1 VAELFQLTAN
11 NLEIDLL
18 HFLGNRSYLA
28 IADRSVV
35 HRGDRSDLGTC
46 TAEESFFGDV
56 EFCSVDAANLYRDVQ
71 DLLCQNHNRVSG
83 NAREEIV
90 GFRRRDE
97 LPTSNNKDVLR
108 AALRYVAIVGKDY
121 GLISAALAY
130 APLHLQRMG
139 MALSDTWRQEE
150 TLHLRP
156 LLRSK

>member
-1 VAELFQLTAN
+1 MYYSSLGVALGRKSVRRISFLYFTLFEDWCTPVAELFQLTAN

-97 LPTSNNKDVLR
+97 LSTSNNKDVLR

-121 GLISAALAY
+121 GFVVAVV
-130 APLHLQRMG
+130 
-139 MALSDTWRQEE
+139 
-150 TLHLRP
+150 
-156 LLRSK
+156 